1 MVAAKNKSRRL
12 IFAVAPPAAQC
23 GRTDGRTDE
32 VFWYNLPTTAIS
44 TALATMSVSLSRPSY
59 LVLASSSLVV
69 VTWRLLQWRA
79 RKRAKKTVE
88 RVKKMVKEGA
98 PLVSKAKKQKK

>member
-1 MVAAKNKSRRL
+1 M
-12 IFAVAPPAAQC
+12 
-23 GRTDGRTDE
+23 RTDGRT
-32 VFWYNLPTTAIS
+32 TAGEDFLVEFQRSCANKIC
-44 TALATMSVSLSRPSY
+44 LADDNNATLRTYETMSVSLSRPTY
-59 LVLASSSLVV
+59 IVLASSSFVV

-98 PLVSKAKKQKK
+98 PLVSKVKKQKK